1 MHKVV
6 NKIMKKESKP
16 KVKKTSKPS
25 TVKLISYEIKAVI
38 PTGMYANIQPGII
51 VTAGSLDEAEAVV
64 LPYIDR
70 LFEKYQEDSRD
81 GRVAKFLAKSPNKS
95 SVTATETVVKLSA
108 TDGTKEVVSPISEA
122 YMKAK
127 KAIDGA
133 TSRGAINV
141 IQAQIEK
148 SVKLAP
154 EDKPKLLELAII
166 KFNELPINA
175 KETPTS

>member
-1 MHKVV
+1 ME
-6 NKIMKKESKP
+6 KKT
-16 KVKKTSKPS
+16 KVKVEKPSKPS

-81 GRVAKFLAKSPNKS
+81 GRVAKFLAKSPIKS

-127 KAIDGA
+127 KAIDSA
-133 TSRGAINV
+133 MSIDAINL
-141 IQAQIEK
+141 INAQIEK
-148 SVKLAP
+148 STKLAP
-154 EDKPKLLELAII
+154 EDKPILLKLALEKL
-166 KFNELPINA
+166 NEL
-175 KETPTS
+175 K